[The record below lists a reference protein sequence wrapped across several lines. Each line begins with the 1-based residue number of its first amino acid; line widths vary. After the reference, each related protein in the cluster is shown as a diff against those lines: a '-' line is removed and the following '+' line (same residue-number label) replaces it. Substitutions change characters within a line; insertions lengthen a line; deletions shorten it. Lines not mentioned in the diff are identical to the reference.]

1 MIISKARLLKH
12 VVVLSNNKVK
22 INWFGY
28 SDFLSFFGNVFH
40 KFQPNF
46 LNSNKLELMK
56 I

>member
-40 KFQPNF
+40 ITVTCITINYYM
-46 LNSNKLELMK
+46 L